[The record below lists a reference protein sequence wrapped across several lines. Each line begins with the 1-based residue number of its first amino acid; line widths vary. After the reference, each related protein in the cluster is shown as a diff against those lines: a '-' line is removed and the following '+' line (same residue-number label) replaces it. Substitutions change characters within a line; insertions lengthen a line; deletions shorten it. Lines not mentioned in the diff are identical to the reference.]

1 MDEKKTITF
10 EKLKGVLKQV
20 ANEVKYGEMQV
31 ELNLKKI
38 RRDYVVI
45 IVMQ

>member
-1 MDEKKTITF
+1 MKKTITF
-10 EKLKGVLKQV
+10 EKINGVLKQV

-31 ELNLKKI
+31 ESNLKI

-45 IVMQ
+45 IVMK